1 MDDNTNNLVSN
12 TANSSSFIDH
22 ANTIGR
28 KGLLTMLD
36 ISNSNYDKVWAVA
49 NAKVF
54 CIYNSENYLNII
66 KIFRIQ
72 QIEIK
77 DSLFSPCF
85 FIFNKNNF
93 QNSKQILCAVNFN
106 EKESWIKT
114 IEYLKKQSFK
124 N

>member
-1 MDDNTNNLVSN
+1 
-12 TANSSSFIDH
+12 
-22 ANTIGR
+22 
-28 KGLLTMLD
+28 
-36 ISNSNYDKVWAVA
+36 
-49 NAKVF
+49 VF

-66 KIFRIQ
+66 KIYRIQ

-85 FIFNKNNF
+85 FIYNKDNF
-93 QNSKQILCAVNFN
+93 EFSKLLACAVNFN

-114 IEYLKKQSFK
+114 IEYLKSQSLK